1 MMYNTEASLVSDLCD
16 SVPHLWG
23 PDATSRVEVRCHDQ
37 ASMDVLVQTPV
48 KLIGIEAKLSHWN
61 RVLAQAYLHR
71 YCVDLVFVALPA
83 DKITEARLLEAAW
96 FDIGVIAVDN
106 GSTHILQDADPA
118 RPVNRIRQRLVDLAT
133 DSADTLRSV

>member
-1 MMYNTEASLVSDLCD
+1 MIYETEASLVSDLCD
-16 SVPHLWG
+16 SVPGLWG
-23 PDATSRVEVRCHDQ
+23 CLATSVLEVSCHDQ
-37 ASMDVLVQTPV
+37 ARMDVLVQTPSEF
-48 KLIGIEAKLSHWN
+48 IGIEAKLSNWN

-83 DKITEARLLEAAW
+83 NKVTDARLLEAAR

-106 GSTHILQDADPA
+106 GSTRILQHAEPA
-118 RPVNRIRQRLVDLAT
+118 RPVSRIRQRLVDLVT